1 MAMANNIN
9 TNVNV
14 SIEQSLTNLKSRITT
29 LAKQRDKA
37 EWEMNRIK
45 SELHEKFGLDSI
57 EAAEAEANR
66 LSTEATELE
75 TYLKESIGAIHEQYG
90 DLLKLADTGAK

>member
-1 MAMANNIN
+1 MATANNIN
-9 TNVNV
+9 VNM
-14 SIEQSLTNLKSRITT
+14 SIEQHLTNLKSRITT

-66 LSTEATELE
+66 LKTEAVELE
-75 TYLKESIGAIHEQYG
+75 TYLKESINTIHEQYG